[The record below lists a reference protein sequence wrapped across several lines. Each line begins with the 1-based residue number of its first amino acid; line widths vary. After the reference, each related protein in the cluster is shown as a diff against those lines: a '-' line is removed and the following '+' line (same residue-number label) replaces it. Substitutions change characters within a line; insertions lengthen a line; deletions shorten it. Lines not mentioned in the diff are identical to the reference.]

1 MCLPPP
7 PPPPLA
13 HNMIS
18 LPLWVA
24 GVLLIRPNMTNN
36 ALVRIGD
43 RNDDAIVSLRNLH
56 TVVRLLLRL
65 LHSTIPSLNR
75 ASAKL
80 RRHSLMHVQEICLL
94 DQKLARAAAAV
105 LISPI
110 NSGKSGKAPQCGHG
124 QRRD

>member
-1 MCLPPP
+1 MGCGSFANQAKHDKQRPGTYYRRPQRRCDCI
-7 PPPPLA
+7 A
-13 HNMIS
+13 EEFAYCGAA
-18 LPLWVA
+18 VA
-24 GVLLIRPNMTNN
+24 AT
-36 ALVRIGD
+36 
-43 RNDDAIVSLRNLH
+43 
-56 TVVRLLLRL
+56 T
-65 LHSTIPSLNR
+65 STIPSPNR